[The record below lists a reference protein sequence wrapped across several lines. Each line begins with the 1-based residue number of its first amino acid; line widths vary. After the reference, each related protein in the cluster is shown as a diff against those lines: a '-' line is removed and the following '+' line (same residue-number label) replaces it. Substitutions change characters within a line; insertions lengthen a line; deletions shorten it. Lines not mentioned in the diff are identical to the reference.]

1 MISLLIAVDENFG
14 FAYKGGLPWKCQE
27 DLNNFKKLTD
37 NKTVIMGRKTWESIP
52 QKFFSK
58 NKKCIIV
65 TNDKDYKSEYNVTV
79 IHSTKNLSHGF
90 LIGGK
95 QLIMSMLDKIS
106 EIHLTVVKGKYE
118 CDTYF
123 EDLKDI
129 LKNYKLI
136 SSVESRNCVYYL
148 YSH

>member
-1 MISLLIAVDENFG
+1 
-14 FAYKGGLPWKCQE
+14 
-27 DLNNFKKLTD
+27 
-37 NKTVIMGRKTWESIP
+37 MGRKTWESIP
-52 QKFFSK
+52 QKIFSK
-58 NKKCIIV
+58 NKKCVIV
-65 TNDKDYKSEYNVTV
+65 TNDKKYKTEYDV
-79 IHSTKNLSHGF
+79 IVNYNIRDLSRGF

-106 EIHLTVVKGKYE
+106 EIHLTVIKGIYE

-123 EDLKDI
+123 EELKDI